1 MDENITMNAGAENTA
16 GETAENAAATAEVV
30 APQAETAPE
39 AEQQATV
46 DAPASVESK
55 PQNRGKNAQMKEY
68 RRKAEALD
76 GMSNGIMALARAQGL
91 QPSSAEEALEML
103 EAKHNGV
110 SLEEH
115 RRAKTDAAAEQEA
128 MVRNHP
134 LFKEMEER
142 AAGLDADAAAYRV
155 SQAMQRDLEAIQA
168 IDPSVQSL
176 QDLEGYSEMVEA
188 GITGVNAYY
197 ALKGRAAVKAAA
209 TPAAPGAVGSPG
221 DTDRDYTSAE
231 LDRLEGADLLKNDK
245 LFKKAMRSLSKLK

>member
-1 MDENITMNAGAENTA
+1 MAEDITMNAGAENTA
-16 GETAENAAATAEVV
+16 GETAENAAASAEVV
-30 APQAETAPE
+30 ASQEETAPQ
-39 AEQQATV
+39 AEQQATADDV
-46 DAPASVESK
+46 ASTESK

-68 RRKAEALD
+68 RRKVEALD
-76 GMSNGIMALARAQGL
+76 GMANGIMALARAQGL

-134 LFKEMEER
+134 LFKDLEER
-142 AAGLDADAAAYRV
+142 AAGLDADAAAFRAT
-155 SQAMQRDLEAIQA
+155 QAMQRDLEAIQA

-176 QDLEGYSEMVEA
+176 QELEGYGEMVEA

-197 ALKGRAAVKAAA
+197 ALKGREAVKTAA
-209 TPAAPGAVGSPG
+209 TPATPGTVGSQG

-231 LDRLEGADLLKNDK
+231 LDRLDENALKDDNI
-245 LFKKAMRSLSKLK
+245 FKKAMRSLSNLK